1 MTHSPHG
8 TGDAPGPAATVG
20 AVMNKRI
27 PTSVL
32 AVGLLFVGAAVFAR
46 WAGPNPTGY
55 TVAAP
60 TEVVAYKCGGVN
72 VPDMT
77 PARINAALTA
87 EQVGSVTICH
97 HPAAAGSTTWTN
109 VDADGSG
116 AAGDGPAVS
125 QAQVQTLLDAL
136 ATPDEILPLPNS
148 CTAVGVI
155 PADPLYLTL
164 VDATVL
170 QPVIPVDHCER
181 QTERA
186 RQVID
191 SFPDG
196 T

>member
-1 MTHSPHG
+1 MR
-8 TGDAPGPAATVG
+8 A
-20 AVMNKRI
+20 RI
-27 PTSVL
+27 PVSVL
-32 AVGLLFVGAAVFAR
+32 VVGLVFVGVAVFAR
-46 WAGPNPTGY
+46 WAGPHPPGY
-55 TVAAP
+55 ALAAP
-60 TEVVAYKCGGVN
+60 TDVVPYECGDVDAS
-72 VPDMT
+72 DMT
-77 PARINAALTA
+77 PARINATLTA
-87 EQVGSVTICH
+87 DQVHSVTICH
-97 HPAAAGSTTWTN
+97 HPAAAGFTTWTN
-109 VDADGSG
+109 IDALGNGETG
-116 AAGDGPAVS
+116 AGPVVS

-136 ATPDEILPLPNS
+136 AAPDELVPIPNS

-164 VDATVL
+164 VDAAVL

>member
-1 MTHSPHG
+1 MMKT
-8 TGDAPGPAATVG
+8 
-20 AVMNKRI
+20 RI
-27 PTSVL
+27 PISFLV
-32 AVGLLFVGAAVFAR
+32 AGLVFVGVAVFAR
-46 WAGPNPTGY
+46 WAGPNPPGY

-60 TEVVAYKCGGVN
+60 TEVLAYECGGMD

-87 EQVGSVTICH
+87 EQVGSVTICR
-97 HPAAAGSTTWTN
+97 HPAAAGFTTWTN
-109 VDADGSG
+109 VDTAGRE

-125 QAQVQTLLDAL
+125 QAQVQALLDAL
-136 ATPDEILPLPNS
+136 ATPDELLPMPNS
-148 CTAVGVI
+148 CTAIGVT

-164 VDATVL
+164 VNARVL
-170 QPVIPVDHCER
+170 QPVIPVDHCDR